1 MDEMLQKIFN
11 DIQKGYND
19 LLNNC
24 FLLCGYSEEYVKQH
38 PEEFEVLVNGKSGFT
53 EVKEYYYKTLQDVKV
68 TMILLFSIK
77 TDYLSSI
84 KTDYS
89 EKIDY
94 RFTEDYRVSFTS
106 KVYRGVFNG
115 S

>member
-53 EVKEYYYKTLQDVKV
+53 EVKEYYYKTLQDEKV

-77 TDYLSSI
+77 TDY
-84 KTDYS
+84 S

-94 RFTEDYRVSFTS
+94 RFIEDYRVSFTS